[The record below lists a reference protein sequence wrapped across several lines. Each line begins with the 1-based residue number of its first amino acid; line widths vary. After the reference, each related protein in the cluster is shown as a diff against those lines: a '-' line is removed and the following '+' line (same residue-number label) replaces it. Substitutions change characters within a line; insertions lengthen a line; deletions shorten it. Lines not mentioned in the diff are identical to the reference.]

1 MFRITFS
8 KSNVRRFQQ
17 ELDKAYKR
25 GDKRMVRQLWVLLM
39 VGCKV
44 ALETILSV
52 WNVSQQTV
60 YNWLNDF
67 PAYQF
72 DSLEYPK
79 VPGRPPRLTKSQK
92 RDLAQWIEEGSGACG
107 YPTGCWTSILI
118 QEKFHVM
125 YNRF

>member
-8 KSNVRRFQQ
+8 KSNVKHFQQ

-25 GDKRMVRQLWVLLM
+25 GDHRGVRRLSVLM
-39 VGCKV
+39 MIGCSV

-67 PAYQF
+67 LVDQF
-72 DSLEYPK
+72 DSLEYRNA
-79 VPGRPPRLTKSQK
+79 PGRPPRLSDRKNGNCRNGLKRAQK
-92 RDLAQWIEEGSGACG
+92 
-107 YPTGCWTSILI
+107 
-118 QEKFHVM
+118 HVDI
-125 YNRF
+125 RLVVGQAS